1 MRPTQLGGSRMEH
14 KSIWKKFLILSFT
27 SLIVFHANMAM
38 ASGPQYDDGSV
49 DEGCVLEE
57 D

>member
-1 MRPTQLGGSRMEH
+1 MEH